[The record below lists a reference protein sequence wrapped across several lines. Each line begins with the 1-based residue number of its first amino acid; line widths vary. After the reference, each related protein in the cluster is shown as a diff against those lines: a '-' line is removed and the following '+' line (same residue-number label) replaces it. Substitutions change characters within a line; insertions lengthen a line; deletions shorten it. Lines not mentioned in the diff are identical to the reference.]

1 MRMYRGQPA
10 ASRALFHPLP
20 FDRPPLLTFLVYVV
34 VARRWLGWLLRH
46 PPLRASVVLT
56 ARVDHDPAL
65 IGFGLVGFDRSGPEP
80 RAIFGY
86 LVDEKAR
93 GLGIGTR
100 LHEVMIDEAVRL
112 RVKRGGGTV
121 LVSNAANIH
130 LLRKLGFVLTPTEIT
145 DSGAIGEANLA
156 SDGDLVAIAARIHA
170 APPPTTSTTTR

>member
-1 MRMYRGQPA
+1 M

-20 FDRPPLLTFLVYVV
+20 FGRPLLLTFLVYVV
-34 VARRWLGWLLRH
+34 VSRRWLGWLLRH
-46 PPLRASVVLT
+46 PPLRTSVVLT
-56 ARVDHDPAL
+56 ARVSDDPAL
-65 IGFGLVGFDRSGPEP
+65 IGFGLVGFNRSGPEP

-112 RVKRGGGTV
+112 GVKRGGGTV

-130 LLRKLGFVLTPTEIT
+130 LLRKLGFVLTPTDVT
-145 DSGAIGEANLA
+145 DSGAVGEANLA
-156 SDGDLVAIAARIHA
+156 SDGDLVAISARIHA
-170 APPPTTSTTTR
+170 ASSPTSPPRVG